1 VIVGSQQLADLAS
14 IGPELKA
21 NIFISEVYG
30 LNIGK
35 SVDDVV
41 KFFKFTKSDE
51 TFLINCS
58 KPWQACVSVGYPYA
72 TTYHLQRIP
81 SELEAKILFG
91 KQEQLTAYSFVNPSL
106 ESFANEQGVIFAD
119 QVSGDLTELREGRTA
134 IWQQRPIG
142 QGKVYAYIKA
152 DLLQNGMIGN
162 QNPEHFL
169 SVIYLASWLI
179 ERGISCQVNHYDDA
193 DLIAQF
199 QDGPCAFE
207 WQSSGHNDI
216 KNLMQKRQNSENK
229 TRASVLRGLLRSDP
243 RN

>member
-1 VIVGSQQLADLAS
+1 VEWIVDEAGIFLRNPHLQTEFSRMLKQAGSYGVRVIVGSQQLADLAS

-58 KPWQACVSVGYPYA
+58 KPGQACISVGYPYA
-72 TTYHLQRIP
+72 TTYHLQRVP

-91 KQEQLTAYSFVNPSL
+91 KQEHLTAYSFVNPAL

-119 QVSGDLTELREGRTA
+119 QVTGDLTELREGRTA
-134 IWQQRPIG
+134 IWQQKPIG
-142 QGKVYAYIKA
+142 KGKVHAYVK
-152 DLLQNGMIGN
+152 DELLQNG
-162 QNPEHFL
+162 
-169 SVIYLASWLI
+169 
-179 ERGISCQVNHYDDA
+179 R
-193 DLIAQF
+193 
-199 QDGPCAFE
+199 
-207 WQSSGHNDI
+207 
-216 KNLMQKRQNSENK
+216 
-229 TRASVLRGLLRSDP
+229 
-243 RN
+243 